1 MINSSEQAEAA
12 TRLLLLAMTPP
23 ITPANN
29 TEYGEL
35 LTRFS
40 TDPDFKTFTRAVA
53 RGMGVQIYTGVIQH
67 GLILVPQE
75 DGFFCPQTRQLSAQH
90 AISRARHLLAD
101 QSVIIQQ
108 QCTSRSSARDP
119 SLGKT

>member
-1 MINSSEQAEAA
+1 MINSSEQAEAP
-12 TRLLLLAMTPP
+12 TRLLLLAMTPR

-40 TDPDFKTFTRAVA
+40 TDPDFKKFTRAIA

-67 GLILVPQE
+67 GLMLVPQE
-75 DGFFCPQTRQLSAQH
+75 DGFFAPRLDSFRRNMRFRERVTYLR
-90 AISRARHLLAD
+90 ISL
-101 QSVIIQQ
+101 
-108 QCTSRSSARDP
+108 
-119 SLGKT
+119 